1 MFRPREHTILSHCG
15 LHSAMGLTGESGQ
28 LLERINLGQSKLF
41 HGISATS
48 QKAQHAEIMGYRTRA
63 A

>member
-1 MFRPREHTILSHCG
+1 MFGPGEHAILSHCG
-15 LHSAMGLTGESGQ
+15 LHSAMGLTGESVSC
-28 LLERINLGQSKLF
+28 LSESTCRQSKLF

-48 QKAQHAEIMGYRTRA
+48 QKAQHAEIMGYWTGA